1 MCSGADGFR
10 LVGREK
16 APTLV
21 GGSAVLSRLA
31 KEIGGAGHAHHR
43 PDDGVQGTPYSDAR
57 DPQLLADIVESLL
70 AGERLFL
77 SGGAGTGKTTLVR
90 KIAET
95 IGRKHEEIVLA
106 ASTGLAACQLRDETG
121 IHNTRYVKG
130 PTTLHSAAYLPI
142 VEMPDPSR
150 RISKGRRKLE
160 KASVIVADEISMV
173 DRVTFDRF
181 LTRVSPG
188 TGLLVVGDFY
198 QLPPVLKNPEGK
210 PDFAFDSPAFN
221 AFKLIDLQVVL
232 RQAEPE
238 FIEFLKSLRN
248 GRVEEAMLAR
258 AFDEFDPAY
267 PVLFGTNRQADVY
280 NRRCID
286 AIGARSTYSVC
297 AVKTGENEPALKWLE
312 TYTRAKAHVEIK
324 RNMRILCIQNHE
336 HLVNGDLGTVT
347 DISGECEG
355 GTELPR
361 WIEVRFDRP
370 SAGLVRLAPFEFQE
384 RVWNASKEEEAIK
397 FAVVQY
403 PIVPAY
409 GLTVHK
415 SQGMTLD
422 VVNVDGSRVNFV
434 PGHVYV
440 ALSRA
445 RTFNGIRL
453 RNPGG
458 LNAFHDPAVVAYYA
472 RARRFQPESKAS
484 N

>member
-1 MCSGADGFR
+1 M
-10 LVGREK
+10 
-16 APTLV
+16 
-21 GGSAVLSRLA
+21 SRLG
-31 KEIGGAGHAHHR
+31 KELAEKGQESLVKREATYEIR
-43 PDDGVQGTPYSDAR
+43 DTNNERREMSDAR
-57 DPQLLADIVESLL
+57 DPQLLSDIVESLL
-70 AGERLFL
+70 AGKRLFL

-95 IGRKHEEIVLA
+95 IGRRHEEIILA

-121 IHNTRYVKG
+121 LHNSRYVKG
-130 PTTLHSAAYLPI
+130 PTTLHSAAYLPL

-150 RISKGRRKLE
+150 RISKGRKKLE
-160 KASVIVADEISMV
+160 KASVIVVDEISMV

-188 TGLLVVGDFY
+188 TGLLVVGDFH
-198 QLPPVLKNPEGK
+198 QLPPVLKNADGK

-221 AFKLIDLQVVL
+221 TFKLIDLQVVL

-248 GRVEEAMLAR
+248 GHVEEAMLAR
-258 AFDEFDPAY
+258 AFDEFDPSS
-267 PVLFGTNRQADVY
+267 PVLFGTNRQADAY

-286 AIGARSTYSVC
+286 GIGARSTYSTC
-297 AVKTGENEPALKWLE
+297 CVKAGDTEPAIKWLE
-312 TYTRAKAHVEIK
+312 TYTRAKAQLEIK
-324 RNMRILCIQNHE
+324 PNMRVLCIQNHE
-336 HLVNGDLGTVT
+336 GLVNGDLGTIT
-347 DISGECEG
+347 DLSLEFEG

-370 SAGLVRLAPFEFQE
+370 SASLVRLAPFEFQE
-384 RVWNASKEEEAIK
+384 RVWDTSQEEEEIK
-397 FAVVQY
+397 FAVAQY

-445 RTFNGIRL
+445 RTFGGIRL
-453 RNPGG
+453 RKAEG
-458 LNAFHDPAVVAYYA
+458 LNAFGDPAVAQYYD
-472 RARRFQPESKAS
+472 RARRFAPEMRDSAS
-484 N
+484 S

>member
-1 MCSGADGFR
+1 M
-10 LVGREK
+10 
-16 APTLV
+16 
-21 GGSAVLSRLA
+21 SRLA
-31 KEIGGAGHAHHR
+31 QKLA
-43 PDDGVQGTPYSDAR
+43 DDGSQPPDSVVQYPYDDAR
-57 DPQLLADIVESLL
+57 NPQLLTDVVESLL
-70 AGERLFL
+70 AGKRLFL

-90 KIAET
+90 KIAEAV
-95 IGRKHEEIVLA
+95 GGKHEEIVLA

-121 IHNTRYVKG
+121 LHNSRYVKG

-142 VEMPDPSR
+142 VEMPDPNR

-160 KASVIVADEISMV
+160 KASVIVIDEISMV

-198 QLPPVLKNPEGK
+198 QLPPVLKNSEGK
-210 PDFAFDSPAFN
+210 PDFAFDSPAFTP
-221 AFKLIDLQVVL
+221 FKLIDLQAVL

-248 GRVEEAMLAR
+248 GQAQEAMLSR

-267 PVLFGTNRQADVY
+267 PVLFGTNRQADAY

-286 AIGARSTYSVC
+286 AIAARSTYSGC
-297 AVKTGENEPALKWLE
+297 CVKIGETEPVIKWLE
-312 TYTRAKAHVEIK
+312 TYTRAKARLEIK
-324 RNMRILCIQNHE
+324 PNMRVLCIQNHE
-336 HLVNGDLGTVT
+336 RLVNGDLGTVT
-347 DISGECEG
+347 EISGEFEG

-361 WIEVRFDRP
+361 WVEVRFDRR
-370 SAGLVRLAPFEFQE
+370 SVGLTRVYPFEFQE
-384 RVWNASKEEEAIK
+384 RLWDASKKEEAVK
-397 FAVVQY
+397 HAVVQY
-403 PIVPAY
+403 PLVPAY

-453 RNPGG
+453 RNAQG
-458 LNAFHDPAVVAYYA
+458 LSAFVDPAVAQYYA
-472 RARRFQPESKAS
+472 RARRFEGAKRDSP
-484 N
+484 

>member
-1 MCSGADGFR
+1 M
-10 LVGREK
+10 
-16 APTLV
+16 
-21 GGSAVLSRLA
+21 SRLA
-31 KEIGGAGHAHHR
+31 KRLDQAAAQAGDPVAR
-43 PDDGVQGTPYSDAR
+43 CTYTDAR
-57 DPQLLADIVESLL
+57 DPQVLTDVVGSLL

-90 KIAET
+90 KIAEAV
-95 IGRKHEEIVLA
+95 GRRHEEIVLT

-121 IHNTRYVKG
+121 LHNSRYVKG
-130 PTTLHSAAYLPI
+130 PTTLHSAAFLPI

-160 KASVIVADEISMV
+160 KASVVVVDEISMV

-181 LTRVSPG
+181 LNRVSPG
-188 TGLLVVGDFY
+188 TGLLVVGDFF
-198 QLPPVLKNPEGK
+198 QLPPVLKNEEGK
-210 PDFAFDSPAFN
+210 PDFAFDSPPFA

-248 GRVEEAMLAR
+248 GRVEEAVLAR
-258 AFDEFDPAY
+258 AVDDFDPNY
-267 PVLFGTNRQADVY
+267 PVLFGTNRQADAY

-297 AVKTGENEPALKWLE
+297 CVKIGETEPVIKWLE
-312 TYTRAKAHVEIK
+312 TYTRAKARLEFK
-324 RNMRILCIQNHE
+324 RGMRVLCIQNHE
-336 HLVNGDLGTVT
+336 GLVNGDLGTIT
-347 DISGECEG
+347 DISGESEG

-361 WIEVRFDRP
+361 WVEVRFDRQ
-370 SAGLVRLAPFEFQE
+370 SVGLVRVCPFEFQE
-384 RVWNASKEEEAIK
+384 RVWDASKKEEAIK
-397 FAVVQY
+397 YAVVQY
-403 PIVPAY
+403 PLVPAY

-453 RNPGG
+453 RNAHG
-458 LNAFHDPAVVAYYA
+458 LSAFHDPAVVQYYA
-472 RARRFQPESKAS
+472 RARRYDGPAS
-484 N
+484 SNVQAQALQE